1 MSDNHETNEEKT
13 YEVKDKRRLNP
24 DGTIKDECTETEAS
38 PEEKEFAAQ
47 EHKHDEQPQLDMD
60 AMLSMMFSG
69 MSVYDVMRFMCQILD
84 MRAWE
89 NMGIRLP
96 PGEKELKKDLT
107 QAKVSID
114 TIAFL
119 IDKLHPHSDDHER
132 KMLRDMI
139 SSLQMNFVR
148 QSS

>member
-1 MSDNHETNEEKT
+1 MSENHEINEEINN
-13 YEVKDKRRLNP
+13 EVKE
-24 DGTIKDECTETEAS
+24 TVETETQQETTEKNDFTA
-38 PEEKEFAAQ
+38 EEHTHE
-47 EHKHDEQPQLDMD
+47 DQPQLDMD

-69 MSVYDVMRFMCQILD
+69 MTVYDVMRFMCQILD

-89 NMGIRLP
+89 NMGLRLP

-107 QAKVSID
+107 QAKAAID

-119 IDKLHPHSDDHER
+119 IDKLHPNSDDHER

-139 SSLQMNFVR
+139 SSLQLNFVR